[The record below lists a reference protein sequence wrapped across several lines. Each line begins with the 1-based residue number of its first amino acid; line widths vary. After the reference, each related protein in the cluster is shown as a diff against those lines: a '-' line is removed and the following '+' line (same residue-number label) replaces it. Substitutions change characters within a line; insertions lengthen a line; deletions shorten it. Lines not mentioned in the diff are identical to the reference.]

1 MSINCTKQKIKKGDE
16 VIVLTGRAKGQ
27 SGKVDQVVVKAAK
40 VYVAG
45 VNLYKKHQKPG
56 QAQSE
61 GGIIDKPMPLPISN
75 VALLDPKKKKA
86 TKIGFKVDSNAGK
99 VRIAKVSGS
108 TI

>member
-1 MSINCTKQKIKKGDE
+1 MSKYKVRKGDE
-16 VIVLTGRAKGQ
+16 VVVLIGRSRGMTGKIESISTKSDR
-27 SGKVDQVVVKAAK
+27 